1 MGERILRGT
10 RLGAASYEAD
20 RNTDLAPR
28 RAAEYACPQGH
39 TFTVPFA
46 ADAEPPA
53 IWECRV
59 CRMPARV
66 VDGAE
71 PERKQGK
78 PARTHWD
85 MLLERRSFDDLEQV
99 LAERLAVLHEGASQ
113 RKSA

>member
-1 MGERILRGT
+1 MAERTLRGT

-39 TFTVPFA
+39 RFGVPFA

-53 IWECRV
+53 TWECRV
-59 CRMPARV
+59 CGSVARV
-66 VDGAE
+66 VNGGE
-71 PERKQGK
+71 PESRKGK
-78 PARTHWD
+78 PVRTHWD
-85 MLLERRSFDDLEQV
+85 MLLERRSVDALEQV
-99 LAERLAVLHEGASQ
+99 LAERLAVLHDSP